1 VCATCFWQE
10 ISVKAQRRD
19 QTRQDV
25 ATQFI
30 CVGGGNLSELELP
43 CSDGLRATRA
53 PGRRVRAAPRVDAIT
68 PLQGGAARRAESP
81 CPKHIG
87 RIALLSVGRGVFV
100 SCTARPLLTH
110 TPVLPRPE
118 TQRSERVVVVSW
130 AGRFCQLGGGIFVS
144 CTARPLL
151 THTPARSLH
160 RGQGPGSR
168 PSRPHSAPGTHRNP
182 PSGSPSAHLLQMRE
196 VS

>member
-1 VCATCFWQE
+1 MSLCVC
-10 ISVKAQRRD
+10 
-19 QTRQDV
+19 
-25 ATQFI
+25 
-30 CVGGGNLSELELP
+30 GGGNLSELELP

-87 RIALLSVGRGVFV
+87 RSAALLSVGRGGF
-100 SCTARPLLTH
+100 
-110 TPVLPRPE
+110 
-118 TQRSERVVVVSW
+118 VSW
-130 AGRFCQLGGGIFVS
+130 AGGFLSVAQRDLCSPTHPCSHDLKHIVRSAALLSVGQGVFVS

-168 PSRPHSAPGTHRNP
+168 PLRPHSAPGTHRNP
-182 PSGSPSAHLLQMRE
+182 PSGSPSAHLLQVRE